1 MKQFPSI
8 KYRRLAVLLLCL
20 TLLLVSCSEGKKS
33 SYDSSAYDSPKSVND
48 YGFYTYDEYAAS
60 EEASEN
66 EMAFHPSE
74 SPASDPLLPDPAASG
89 GYENLEQKLI
99 YIGHLSVE
107 TLDFD
112 QTCSGV
118 EEMVQQYG
126 GYTEASNL
134 SGRTVYRGEE
144 GMPTLIDR
152 YATYTL
158 RIPKAKFSDFMAH
171 AGDLGNVTD
180 VSTQLENISPQFY
193 DTQSRL
199 DAYQIQYDR
208 LLALLE
214 KADRIED
221 ILALE
226 SQLTEVRYRIEAMT
240 TQLRGWQSQV
250 DYSTVH
256 LNIREVTRYTPPE
269 KQSYPERLVK
279 AISGSL
285 SRFTELLGNFVI
297 DFIYMLPWIVVL
309 VAVYLLIRRFRPLKL
324 LPKRR
329 KKKKDAS
336 FPAGNSY
343 EPIPTEK
350 DPVPQAEGGHEALSA
365 QDENELVSPADQ

>member
-1 MKQFPSI
+1 MKQLPSI
-8 KYRRLAVLLLCL
+8 KHRRLAVLLLCL
-20 TLLLVSCSEGKKS
+20 TLVLASCSTKNEA
-33 SYDSSAYDSPKSVND
+33 SYDSPADGLPRSADN
-48 YGFYTYDEYAAS
+48 YGFYTYDEDMTLEAAS
-60 EEASEN
+60 EDET
-66 EMAFHPSE
+66 AFTPSK
-74 SPASDPLLPDPAASG
+74 SPDSDPLLPDSAALG

-99 YIGHLSVE
+99 YIGYLSVE

-118 EEMVQQYG
+118 EEMIRQYG

-144 GMPTLIDR
+144 GMPTLVDR

-208 LLALLE
+208 LLSLLE

-256 LNIREVTRYTPPE
+256 LNVREVTRYTPPE

-285 SRFTELLGNFVI
+285 SRFIELIGNFII
-297 DFIYMLPWIVVL
+297 DFIYIIPWIVVL
-309 VAVYLLIRRFRPLKL
+309 VVVYLLVRRFHPLKF

-350 DPVPQAEGGHEALSA
+350 DPVSQTEGGHEALSA